1 MARSKHKSP
10 RRKSQSKKLNP
21 FIGPSLRREL
31 QQDAAQ
37 KLRALQRY
45 GFVPGK
51 TAQATRL
58 SDRRITEINKAFN
71 KANKHGTFVNGKT
84 ERLFRATKNGYTL
97 NRYFAF
103 TEQKISPRS
112 SIGAI
117 HTTKGTILQTLGK
130 DSRIVSSDEK
140 TGRITYREKLEG
152 QYHTIHSAPASPEWI
167 LDFIKRVKNGRY
179 KFPKGYAIRLTFF
192 DFGDKQSQ
200 LLYNTAQIRR
210 TLTARRRKHPTYE
223 LNVVNALKTGVFR
236 MRKGLIDWRRAN
248 IEPMKLEFIE
258 LTSASF
264 TP

>member
-1 MARSKHKSP
+1 MARSKPKAK
-10 RRKSQSKKLNP
+10 RRKSQAKNNP
-21 FIGPSLRREL
+21 FIGASLRREL

-45 GFVPGK
+45 GFAPGK
-51 TAQATRL
+51 TVQASRL
-58 SDRRITEINKAFN
+58 SDKRVSEINRAFN
-71 KANKHGTFVNGKT
+71 KANKHGTFVNGRT
-84 ERLFRATKNGYTL
+84 ERLFRNTKNGYTL
-97 NRYFAF
+97 NRYFTF
-103 TEQKISPRS
+103 TEQKISPRA

-117 HTTKGTILQTLGK
+117 PTSKGTILQTLGK
-130 DSRIVSSDEK
+130 DSKIIASDKK
-140 TGRITYREKLEG
+140 TGRITYRERLFGE
-152 QYHTIHSAPASPEWI
+152 YYTIHSAPASPEWI

-210 TLTARRRKHPTYE
+210 TLTAHRRKHPTYE
-223 LNVVNALKTGVFR
+223 LNVVNALKTGVFA

-258 LTSASF
+258 LNSNRK